1 MKNKQYYISV
11 LKKLSPIS
19 VNTYTVNDRDKMRVV
34 SIGFPYL
41 SFCVSINLGKS
52 GMYSDKVSH
61 QTLDPGITFISPLG
75 DMTLKRKKISNFD
88 LSEPRISKPATSFSI
103 DFKKPKLLERA
114 KAPFKQDPGPQT
126 YNLGNKN

>member
-19 VNTYTVNDRDKMRVV
+19 VNTYTNNLGDKMSVV
-34 SIGFPYL
+34 NIGFPYL

-52 GMYSDKVSH
+52 GMYSDQVSH
-61 QTLDPGITFISPLG
+61 KNLDPGITFISPLG
-75 DMTLKRKKISNFD
+75 DMALKRKKISSFD
-88 LSEPRISKPATSFSI
+88 LSQPEINNPSSSFSI
-103 DFKKPKLLERA
+103 GFKKPKLLERA